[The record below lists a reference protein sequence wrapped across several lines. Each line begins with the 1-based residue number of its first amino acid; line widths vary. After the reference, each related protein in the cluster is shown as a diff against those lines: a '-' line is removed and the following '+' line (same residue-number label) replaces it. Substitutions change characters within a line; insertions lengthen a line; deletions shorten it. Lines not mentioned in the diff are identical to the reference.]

1 MQGSLSW
8 IATAVLFA
16 SLLSGCAAQ
25 AEFAGSPA
33 GKGTSA
39 VSSPI
44 DPPPQRGFETILGA
58 PSAFDCRGQGA
69 RGDLFEQQCESN
81 ARTN

>member
-1 MQGSLSW
+1 MRRSLSW
-8 IATAVLFA
+8 IATAALFA
-16 SLLSGCAAQ
+16 WFLSGCAAQ
-25 AEFAGSPA
+25 TEFSGSPA

-44 DPPPQRGFETILGA
+44 DPPPQRGFETILEA
-58 PSAFDCRGQGA
+58 PSAFDCRGRGA
-69 RGDLFEQQCESN
+69 RGDVFEQQCESN